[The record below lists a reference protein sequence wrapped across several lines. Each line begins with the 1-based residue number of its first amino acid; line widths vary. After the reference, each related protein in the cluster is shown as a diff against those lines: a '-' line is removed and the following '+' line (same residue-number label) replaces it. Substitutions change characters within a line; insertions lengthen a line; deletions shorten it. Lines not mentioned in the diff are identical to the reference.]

1 MKLNHLYLPIL
12 LSGTLIL
19 TGCGSAAE
27 PGINPG
33 GTESQQDDNE
43 QRPNDGQGSE
53 SDAGSGTDIGA
64 DTDNEPDTGN
74 GSNTGSNTDNG
85 SDTDIG
91 SDTDDEP
98 NTDTDTGPNT
108 GSDTDSDPSQ
118 QPDPVVIPG
127 VAVLANMSDQVE
139 LVNGEA
145 KLQVSWKKSLGNNAK
160 YWNVLVNGTNA
171 SAFMATQ
178 AGTGQVQSGQ
188 TQITFNKAASYT
200 IQVQLCQQ
208 ASSGPHCSISQ
219 TFDLEVNED
228 PNQYVSQDG
237 QTLYAAWNTN
247 LCLSHDAGAVGLSAC
262 EENKSQKWLLQ
273 DQKIQSASDTR
284 LCVTSNV
291 LQNGASLNLK
301 SCNES
306 SEQNWQYQQNS
317 LRNESWAVDINTSN
331 QQVIVWGYHGGLN
344 QKWLTQ
350 LPSEPDVPDSG
361 DNQDN
366 NQQEQWTFVDV
377 LPVGTYGSYEFNVP
391 AAQNWVNTGLFLR
404 KGQSAHINGS
414 GQWAVKGGNL
424 YDANG
429 HASEMSR
436 GCQLGE
442 LVARLGLYYKDPA
455 ITCIGREGTIT
466 AHEDGIVYVGAVVS
480 NDLGETYEARNEAV
494 GSLMVS
500 VASDGDTVPT
510 IDFDVAP
517 YFDYSQVKSGWVEIR
532 SAHNILTLPVAT
544 AQQDAAKL
552 SQASQRLD
560 DIYQQHE
567 LLRGKTPYHGQ
578 PIRWFA
584 DTKDAPGWMLAGNPV
599 RMDPALVAA
608 NSKDRITLAAEPGNN
623 DWGFAHE
630 LGHNFNFSGGDWYY
644 TTFGGLEA
652 WPNIFSLHA
661 IEQLGLSERD
671 TSDCDNRKST
681 YLAKDV
687 HENGLGGAWNGLC
700 FLSEFTE
707 QYGWG
712 IWQNFYQKFNT
723 QPGNGWRFLRDRLT
737 EAAGEDVTPI
747 FNSWNIPL

>member
-1 MKLNHLYLPIL
+1 MNLNHLYLPIL
-12 LSGTLIL
+12 LSGTLFL

-33 GTESQQDDNE
+33 GTESQQGDNE

-53 SDAGSGTDIGA
+53 SDAGL

-74 GSNTGSNTDNG
+74 GSNTGSNTENG
-85 SDTDIG
+85 SDTDMS
-91 SDTDDEP
+91 SDTDNGP
-98 NTDTDTGPNT
+98 DTDT

-127 VAVLANMSDQVE
+127 MAVLANISNQLE

-145 KLQVSWKKSLGNNAK
+145 KVQVSWKKSLGNNAK
-160 YWNVLVNGTNA
+160 FWNVLVNGANA

-178 AGTGQVQSGQ
+178 AGTGQVQSGK
-188 TQITFNKAASYT
+188 TQITFNKAASYNL
-200 IQVQLCQQ
+200 QVQLCQQ

-228 PNQYVSQDG
+228 PAQYVSQDG
-237 QTLYAAWNTN
+237 QTLFAAWNTN

-262 EENKSQKWLLQ
+262 EDSVSQKWLIQ
-273 DQKIQSASDTR
+273 DQKIASASDTR
-284 LCVTSNV
+284 LCIDSQA
-291 LQNGASLNLK
+291 LQSGASLLLK
-301 SCNES
+301 VCNES
-306 SEQNWQYQQNS
+306 EAQNWQYQQNS
-317 LRNESWAVDINTSN
+317 IRNQGWALDINTATEQVIIWSHHGGVN
-331 QQVIVWGYHGGLN
+331 QQ
-344 QKWLTQ
+344 WLTQ
-350 LPSEPDVPDSG
+350 VPSEPDTPD
-361 DNQDN
+361 DTQN
-366 NQQEQWTFVDV
+366 NQSVEWTLVDV
-377 LPVGTYGSYEFNVP
+377 LPVGTYGSYEFKVP

-414 GQWAVKGGNL
+414 GQWSVKGGDL

-429 HASEMSR
+429 HISEMSR

-442 LVARLGLYYKDPA
+442 LTARLGLYYKDPA
-455 ITCIGREGTIT
+455 ITCIGREGTIV
-466 AHEDGIVYVGAVVS
+466 AHEDGILYVGAVVS
-480 NDLGETYEARNEAV
+480 NDLGETYEARKDAV

-500 VASDGDTVPT
+500 VASEGETVPT
-510 IDFDVAP
+510 IDHDVAP
-517 YFDYSQVKSGWVEIR
+517 YFDYSQVTSGWVEIR

-552 SQASQRLD
+552 TQASQRLD
-560 DIYQQHE
+560 DIYQQHKT
-567 LLRGKTPYHGQ
+567 LRGKTPYHGQ

-644 TTFGGLEA
+644 TTFAGLEA

-661 IEQLGLSERD
+661 IEQLGLPARD
-671 TSDCDNRKST
+671 ASDCDSKKSS
-681 YLAKDV
+681 YLSKGV
-687 HENGLGGAWNGLC
+687 HENGLGGAWTGLC
-700 FLSEFTE
+700 FLTEFTE
-707 QYGWG
+707 QYGWE
-712 IWQNFYQKFNT
+712 IWQNFYQKFNP
-723 QPGNGWRFLRDRLT
+723 QPGHGWGFLRDRLSD
-737 EAAGEDVTPI
+737 AAGEDVTPI